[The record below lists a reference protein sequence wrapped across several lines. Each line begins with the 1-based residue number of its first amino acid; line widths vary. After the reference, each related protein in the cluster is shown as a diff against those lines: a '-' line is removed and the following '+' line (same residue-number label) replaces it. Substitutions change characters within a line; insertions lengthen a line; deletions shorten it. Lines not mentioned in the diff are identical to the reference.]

1 MKIDRVINLICN
13 AGMKDIDEI
22 RRENLRLI
30 QEELGGPS
38 KAAKRLDMPLAQFIS
53 LRDGAV
59 VKKTGKRRGMRTE
72 TARRIELLAG
82 KPPGWLDTDHA
93 QSDTSVHPVMEPS
106 AAYLQHADKDAITV
120 PVLANAASMG
130 PGSELLSEDVVAG
143 TLLLTRSFVLY
154 RVQPSSP
161 SALRFLHAYG
171 DSMSPTLNSGDI
183 VLVDTGIAAIDID
196 GVYVLE
202 AHGRLFIKRVR
213 QRLDGSY
220 EFRM

>member
-106 AAYLQHADKDAITV
+106 AAYLQHADKDAIRSVRLTHSCLNRNKADFLLHRGRFRLGV
-120 PVLANAASMG
+120 TAKASAFPSTG
-130 PGSELLSEDVVAG
+130 RHRG
-143 TLLLTRSFVLY
+143 TRGVIL
-154 RVQPSSP
+154 Q
-161 SALRFLHAYG
+161 
-171 DSMSPTLNSGDI
+171 
-183 VLVDTGIAAIDID
+183 VDRGI
-196 GVYVLE
+196 
-202 AHGRLFIKRVR
+202 
-213 QRLDGSY
+213 
-220 EFRM
+220 